1 MRDRTPR
8 EEACRQ
14 RPAALR
20 AHVPPARVRPA
31 RGRRAAPR
39 RDLSHDARP
48 ARDADD
54 ARGGARPPPEVRRCR
69 RRARLRVRERARAR
83 PPARGAHGERDRRG
97 RAPRPR
103 EVRHRRLARRPRV
116 SREYPEHPRV
126 GVGAVVLHESRV
138 LLVRRGQA
146 PSAGKW
152 SLPGGLVNLGET
164 TREAVAREVA
174 EECGLAIRVGG
185 VAGIVER
192 VVRDEAGRIRY
203 HYVLVDYLA
212 FPESTRLVPGSD
224 AADAQWIEIDRVAE
238 LDTTEGL
245 LDMVR
250 RAQALERGDRA

>member
-1 MRDRTPR
+1 
-8 EEACRQ
+8 
-14 RPAALR
+14 
-20 AHVPPARVRPA
+20 
-31 RGRRAAPR
+31 
-39 RDLSHDARP
+39 
-48 ARDADD
+48 
-54 ARGGARPPPEVRRCR
+54 
-69 RRARLRVRERARAR
+69 
-83 PPARGAHGERDRRG
+83 
-97 RAPRPR
+97 
-103 EVRHRRLARRPRV
+103 V

-146 PSAGKW
+146 PSLGKW

-174 EECGLAIRVGG
+174 EECGLAIRVAG
-185 VAGIVER
+185 VAGFVER

-224 AADAQWIEIDRVAE
+224 AVDAQWIEIDRVAE

-245 LDMVR
+245 LDMIR
-250 RAQALERGDRA
+250 RAQAIKGGDRA